1 MTKIIYGADMTLDGV
16 VEGPDRWR
24 FDYIS
29 PELQQYDQSKVNSL
43 DAMLLGRKTFEGF
56 AAFWP
61 TQTHNEYGIADKLNS
76 ALKFVVSSTL
86 KEADWNNS
94 SIINGVDLGRE
105 VQKLKEQLSGDI
117 GITGSISVA
126 QELMQRN
133 LIDQYD
139 FLIFP
144 LVLGSGRR
152 LFNGGTNMPME
163 LVETKSFGRGVV
175 LSRYKPARKK

>member
-1 MTKIIYGADMTLDGV
+1 MAKLVYGADMTLDGV
-16 VEGPDRWR
+16 VEGPERCR

-56 AAFWP
+56 AAFWS
-61 TQTHNEYGIADKLNS
+61 TQAHNEYGIADKLNS
-76 ALKFVVSSTL
+76 APKFVVSSTL
-86 KEADWNNS
+86 KKADWNNS
-94 SIINGVDLGRE
+94 SIIKGDDLKGE
-105 VQKLKEQLSGDI
+105 VGKLKEQQSGDI

-126 QELMQRN
+126 QALMQRN

-152 LFNGGTNMPME
+152 LFDGVTNMPME
-163 LVETKSFGRGVV
+163 LLETKSFGHSVV
-175 LSRYKPARKK
+175 LAKYLPAKK